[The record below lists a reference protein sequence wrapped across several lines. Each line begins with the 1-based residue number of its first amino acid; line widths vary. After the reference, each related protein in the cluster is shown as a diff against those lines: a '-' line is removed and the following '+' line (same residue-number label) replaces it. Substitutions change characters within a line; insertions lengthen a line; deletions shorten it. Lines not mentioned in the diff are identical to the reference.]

1 MIIQIYEV
9 HTVDEALAL
18 ANLGVD
24 QIGSVVGNEKIP
36 GIINLDQAKEVFKA
50 LQGKAESVALS
61 LSCNFQDW
69 ETLIQTTQPDVLHLG
84 ARPHKIHLPDTEKIK
99 KKYPSVKIMRS
110 ISVINE
116 ESIREAKECSQF
128 ADLLLLDTYSEADSE
143 FGATGKTHN
152 WEISR
157 QIVQSVKIPVILAGG
172 LGPDNVV
179 DAIQKVA
186 PFGVDSKSKTD
197 KVNSNEKD
205 LIKVAE
211 FVKKV
216 RNISV

>member
-9 HTVDEALAL
+9 HTVDEALAV

-24 QIGSVVGNEKIP
+24 QIGSVVGKENIP
-36 GIINLDQAKEVFKA
+36 GIINFDQAKEIFKA

-61 LSCNFQDW
+61 LSCNSKDW
-69 ETLIQTTQPDVLHLG
+69 ETLIETTRPDMLHLG
-84 ARPHKIHLPDTEKIK
+84 ARPHKIDLSDVEKIK
-99 KKYPSVKIMRS
+99 IKFPLVKIMRS

-116 ESIREAKECSQF
+116 QSITEAKECAQF
-128 ADLLLLDTYSEADSE
+128 ADLLLLDTYNDADSE

-152 WEISR
+152 WKISR

-179 DAIQKVA
+179 NAIQKVA

-197 KVNSNEKD
+197 KVGSNVKD
-205 LIKVAE
+205 LTKVAE
-211 FVKKV
+211 FVKNV
-216 RNISV
+216 RNISS